1 MKLNGFGVVEQRGND
16 FVALVTNIEALM
28 HDGPRLLFI
37 RLFCGFT
44 ECAEH
49 AENFIGHF
57 IEGGLIALDMKAFC
71 IHCANFKH
79 ILAVIANTLS
89 IFGNAHE
96 C

>member
-1 MKLNGFGVVEQRGND
+1 
-16 FVALVTNIEALM
+16 
-28 HDGPRLLFI
+28 
-37 RLFCGFT
+37 
-44 ECAEH
+44 
-49 AENFIGHF
+49 
-57 IEGGLIALDMKAFC
+57 LIALDMKAFC